1 MNPEFPN
8 LKASPIIAV
17 DDEPNN
23 LKLLGKMLRAEGY
36 TNLVLLEDPRDA
48 LDACVRLNPA
58 LVLLDLNMPIL
69 DGYGVMKQLR
79 DLGSPLLPP
88 VIVLTAQASSEFL
101 LKAFEA
107 GARDYVTK
115 PFERAELMARVRNAL
130 EAHLAHRFVWAQKSV
145 LQEIVQERTLEL
157 RQTRLQVIRRL
168 GRAAEYRDNE
178 TGNHILRMS
187 RICAL
192 LAQRVG
198 WSPEASELMLHASPM
213 HDIGKIGIPDEIL
226 LKPGTLTA
234 AEWLIMKRHVF
245 IGADI
250 LSGESTDLME
260 LAREIALSHHE
271 KWDGSGYPN
280 GLAGERIPLS
290 GRIVALADVFD
301 ALTSERPYK
310 RAWTV
315 DEAVA
320 YMTAEAGRHFDP
332 DLVPLFRDALPE
344 VLAIHGQHADP
355 VCGDPAV
362 DRAGDR
368 GVHAALGAGQRRSSE
383 RP

>member
-260 LAREIALSHHE
+260 LALEIALSHH
-271 KWDGSGYPN
+271 
-280 GLAGERIPLS
+280 
-290 GRIVALADVFD
+290 
-301 ALTSERPYK
+301 
-310 RAWTV
+310 
-315 DEAVA
+315 
-320 YMTAEAGRHFDP
+320 
-332 DLVPLFRDALPE
+332 
-344 VLAIHGQHADP
+344 
-355 VCGDPAV
+355 
-362 DRAGDR
+362 
-368 GVHAALGAGQRRSSE
+368 
-383 RP
+383 

>member
-36 TNLVLLEDPRDA
+36 TNLVQIDDPRET
-48 LDACVRLNPA
+48 LDACARLNPG
-58 LVLLDLNMPIL
+58 LILLDLNMPIL

-79 DLGSPLLPP
+79 ELDSPLVPP
-88 VIVLTAQASSEFL
+88 VIVLTAQTSSEFL
-101 LKAFEA
+101 LRAFEA

-115 PFERAELMARVRNAL
+115 PFDRAELMARVRNSL
-130 EAHLAHRFVWAQKSV
+130 EAHLAHRFVWTQKSV
-145 LQEIVQERTLEL
+145 LQELVQERTLEL
-157 RQTRLQVIRRL
+157 RETRLQVVRRL

-187 RICAL
+187 KIAAL
-192 LAQRVG
+192 LAERSG
-198 WSPEASELMLHASPM
+198 WSTEATELMLHASPM

-226 LKPGTLTA
+226 LKPGGLTA
-234 AEWLIMKRHVF
+234 EEWQVMKRHVF

-250 LSGESTDLME
+250 LSGEATDLLD
-260 LAREIALSHHE
+260 LARGIALSHHE
-271 KWDGSGYPN
+271 KWDGSGYPQ
-280 GLAGERIPLS
+280 GLAGERIPLA

-310 RAWTV
+310 KAWEV
-315 DEAVA
+315 EEAVA
-320 YMTAEAGRHFDP
+320 YITAESGRHFDP
-332 DLVPLFRDALPE
+332 SLVPVFCNALPE
-344 VLAIHGQHADP
+344 VLAIRDQHAD
-355 VCGDPAV
+355 
-362 DRAGDR
+362 
-368 GVHAALGAGQRRSSE
+368 HASKSSW
-383 RP
+383 R